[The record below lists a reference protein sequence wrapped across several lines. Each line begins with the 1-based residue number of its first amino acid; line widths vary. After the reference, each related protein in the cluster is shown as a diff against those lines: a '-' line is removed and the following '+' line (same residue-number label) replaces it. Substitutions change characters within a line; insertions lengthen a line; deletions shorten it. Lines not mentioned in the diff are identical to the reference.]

1 MAEEIHVGDIGT
13 RFLCTFKDEDA
24 AGAEVIVDIG
34 PATLL
39 AFHFQAPSGSWR
51 TVTPS
56 LLTDGSD
63 GKAFYDIAYASEL
76 DEAATNS
83 GPKPLWRLQGEVSIG
98 TGNWRSSVPDF
109 EVHPN
114 IGPPRALT
122 LKPSPSICSTA
133 GAATVVS

>member
-13 RFLCTFKDEDA
+13 RFLCTFKDQDA
-24 AGAEVIVDIG
+24 AGVDVIVNIG
-34 PATLL
+34 AATLL
-39 AFHFQAPSGSWR
+39 AFHFQSPSGLIR

-76 DEAATNS
+76 GEAATRT

-98 TGNWRSSVPDF
+98 TGNWRTSVPDF

-114 IGPPRALT
+114 IGPPRPLV
-122 LKPSPSICSTA
+122 LKPSPSIC
-133 GAATVVS
+133 TVSGPAVVIS